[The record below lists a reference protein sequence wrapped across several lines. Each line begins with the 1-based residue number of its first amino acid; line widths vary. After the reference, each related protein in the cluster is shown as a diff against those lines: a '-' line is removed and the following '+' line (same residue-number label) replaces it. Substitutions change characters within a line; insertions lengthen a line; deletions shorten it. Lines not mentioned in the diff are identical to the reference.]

1 MLEDNLQND
10 YRVLFDKILKQ
21 KDRLL
26 EDVIRYSIIGRT
38 MIKEEDKEM
47 SLEKFLFKFKDFIMS
62 LGTHS

>member
-1 MLEDNLQND
+1 
-10 YRVLFDKILKQ
+10 
-21 KDRLL
+21 
-26 EDVIRYSIIGRT
+26 